1 MESLIDLQRLTG
13 DYLWDLGVNIIVA
26 LMILVLGRLAANAI
40 SGLTRRLLQRSGLE
54 EILVNFSTTI
64 TNALLTLVVIIAAV
78 DRLGVDTTSLI
89 ALLGAAGIAVGLA
102 LKDSLGNFAAGI
114 MLIVS
119 RPFRTGDYIEVAGSA
134 GSVENISLFTTTLLT
149 PDNREITVPNGA
161 IYADTITNW
170 SARDTRRIDLVIGI
184 SYEDNLATAKHVI
197 ETVLATEKRI
207 LEENPPLVGVLE
219 LADNSVNL
227 TVRVWT
233 KAADYFA
240 TKLALTEN
248 FKLAF
253 DEANITIPYPQ
264 IQVHTT
270 NSKLADSDRLG
281 YLPSFIRDW
290 R

>member
-1 MESLIDLQRLTG
+1 MALI
-13 DYLWDLGVNIIVA
+13 
-26 LMILVLGRLAANAI
+26 ILVIGRLAANAI
-40 SGLTRRLLQRSGLE
+40 NGLTRRLLQRSGLE
-54 EILVNFSTTI
+54 EVLVNFSATI

-78 DRLGVDTTSLI
+78 DWLGVDTASLI

-119 RPFRTGDYIEVAGSA
+119 RPFRTGDYVEVAGSA
-134 GSVENISLFTTTLLT
+134 GSVEKISLFTTTLLT

-161 IYADTITNW
+161 IYAGTITNW

-184 SYEDNLATAKHVI
+184 SYEDNLTTAKRVI
-197 ETVLATEKRI
+197 ENVLANEDRI
-207 LEENPPLVGVLE
+207 LEENPPLVAVLE

-233 KAADYFA
+233 KSTDYFA

-248 FKLAF
+248 IKLAF
-253 DEANITIPYPQ
+253 DEAGITIPYPQ
-264 IQVHTT
+264 VQVHTT
-270 NSKLADSDRLG
+270 NNNLTDSDRSG
-281 YLPSFIRDW
+281 
-290 R
+290 

>member
-26 LMILVLGRLAANAI
+26 LMILVLGRLTANAI
-40 SGLTRRLLQRSGLE
+40 SGLTRRILQRSGLE

-184 SYEDNLATAKHVI
+184 SYEDNLTTAKYVI
-197 ETVLATEKRI
+197 ETVLAAEERI
-207 LEENPPLVGVLE
+207 LEESPPLVGVLE

-227 TVRVWT
+227 TVRAWT
-233 KAADYFA
+233 KATDYFA

-248 FKLAF
+248 IKLAF

-264 IQVHTT
+264 IQVHTK

-281 YLPSFIRDW
+281 
-290 R
+290 

>member
-13 DYLWDLGVNIIVA
+13 EHLWDFGVNIVLA
-26 LMILVLGRLAANAI
+26 LVVLVVGRLAANII
-40 SGLTRRLLQRSGLE
+40 SGLTRRLLHRSGLE
-54 EILVNFSTTI
+54 EILVNFSATI

-102 LKDSLGNFAAGI
+102 LKDSLANFAAGV

-119 RPFRTGDYIEVAGSA
+119 RPFRTGDYVEVAGSA
-134 GSVENISLFTTTLLT
+134 GSVEKINLFTTTLLT
-149 PDNREITVPNGA
+149 PDNREITVPNGS

-184 SYEDNLATAKHVI
+184 SYEDNLATAKQVI
-197 ETVLATEKRI
+197 ESVLVGEKRI
-207 LEENPPLVGVLE
+207 LAEHPSLVGVLE

-227 TVRVWT
+227 TVRAWT
-233 KAADYFA
+233 KAADHFA

-248 FKLAF
+248 IKLAF
-253 DEANITIPYPQ
+253 DEAGITIPYPQ
-264 IQVHTT
+264 VQLHTT
-270 NSKLADSDRLG
+270 NSNSLDSDH
-281 YLPSFIRDW
+281 SD
-290 R
+290 

>member
-13 DYLWDLGVNIIVA
+13 EYLWDLGVNIILA
-26 LMILVLGRLAANAI
+26 LVILVVGRLAANAI

-54 EILVNFSTTI
+54 EILVNFSATI

-78 DRLGVDTTSLI
+78 DRLGVNTTSLI

-119 RPFRTGDYIEVAGSA
+119 RPFRTGDYVEVAGSA
-134 GSVENISLFTTTLLT
+134 GSVEKISLFTTTLLT

-197 ETVLATEKRI
+197 KSVLARRRTNTGRQSVTGGRTRI
-207 LEENPPLVGVLE
+207 GRQQREFDSSCLDESRRLLRHQTRVDGKYQTRLRRSRYH
-219 LADNSVNL
+219 NSL
-227 TVRVWT
+227 SASPGT
-233 KAADYFA
+233 YH
-240 TKLALTEN
+240 E
-248 FKLAF
+248 
-253 DEANITIPYPQ
+253 
-264 IQVHTT
+264 
-270 NSKLADSDRLG
+270 
-281 YLPSFIRDW
+281 
-290 R
+290 

>member
-119 RPFRTGDYIEVAGSA
+119 RPFRTGDYVEVAGSA
-134 GSVENISLFTTTLLT
+134 GSVEEISLFTTTLLT

-161 IYADTITNW
+161 IYSDTITNW

-197 ETVLATEKRI
+197 EAVLATEERI

-227 TVRVWT
+227 TVRAWT
-233 KAADYFA
+233 KATDYFA

-248 FKLAF
+248 IKLAF

-264 IQVHTT
+264 IQVHTK

-281 YLPSFIRDW
+281 
-290 R
+290 

>member
-1 MESLIDLQRLTG
+1 MDSLTDLQHLTG
-13 DYLWDLGVNIIVA
+13 EYLWNLGVNIVLA
-26 LMILVLGRLAANAI
+26 LVILIIGRLGANAI

-54 EILVNFSTTI
+54 EILVNFSATI

-119 RPFRTGDYIEVAGSA
+119 RPFRTGDYVEVSGSA
-134 GSVENISLFTTTLLT
+134 GSVEKISLFTTTLLT
-149 PDNREITVPNGA
+149 PDNREITVPNSS
-161 IYADTITNW
+161 IYAGTITNW

-184 SYEDNLATAKHVI
+184 SYEDNLTNAKRVI
-197 ETVLATEKRI
+197 ESVLASEERI

-219 LADNSVNL
+219 LGDSSVNL
-227 TVRVWT
+227 TVRAWT
-233 KAADYFA
+233 KVNDYFA

-248 FKLAF
+248 IKLAF
-253 DEANITIPYPQ
+253 DAAGITIPYPQ
-264 IQVHTT
+264 VQVHTT
-270 NSKLADSDRLG
+270 KFNSFDSGGSD
-281 YLPSFIRDW
+281 
-290 R
+290 

>member
-1 MESLIDLQRLTG
+1 MLDDSRYKASKSNPTPEATDMESLIDLQRLTG

-119 RPFRTGDYIEVAGSA
+119 RPFRTGDYVEVAGSA
-134 GSVENISLFTTTLLT
+134 GSVEKISLFTTTLLT
-149 PDNREITVPNGA
+149 RITGKLPCQTAPSTQTPSPTGQHETPDEST
-161 IYADTITNW
+161 
-170 SARDTRRIDLVIGI
+170 S
-184 SYEDNLATAKHVI
+184 
-197 ETVLATEKRI
+197 
-207 LEENPPLVGVLE
+207 
-219 LADNSVNL
+219 
-227 TVRVWT
+227 
-233 KAADYFA
+233 
-240 TKLALTEN
+240 
-248 FKLAF
+248 
-253 DEANITIPYPQ
+253 
-264 IQVHTT
+264 
-270 NSKLADSDRLG
+270 
-281 YLPSFIRDW
+281 
-290 R
+290 

>member
-40 SGLTRRLLQRSGLE
+40 SGLTRRLLQRGGLE

-64 TNALLTLVVIIAAV
+64 TNALLTLVVIIAAF

-119 RPFRTGDYIEVAGSA
+119 RPFRTGDYVEVAGSA
-134 GSVENISLFTTTLLT
+134 GSVEKISLFTTTLLT

-161 IYADTITNW
+161 TYADTITNW
-170 SARDTRRIDLVIGI
+170 SARDTRRIDLVIGISVIGI

-197 ETVLATEKRI
+197 ETVLATEGRI
-207 LEENPPLVGVLE
+207 LEENPSLVGVLE

-227 TVRVWT
+227 TVRAWT

-248 FKLAF
+248 IKLAF

-264 IQVHTT
+264 IQAHTT

-281 YLPSFIRDW
+281 
-290 R
+290 